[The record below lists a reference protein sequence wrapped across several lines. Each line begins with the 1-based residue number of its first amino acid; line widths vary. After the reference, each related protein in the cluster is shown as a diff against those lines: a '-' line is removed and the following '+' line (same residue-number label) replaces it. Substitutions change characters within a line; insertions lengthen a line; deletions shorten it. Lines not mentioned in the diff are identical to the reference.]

1 MNHKQRRIA
10 AYLKRGMTSKVEIA
24 RLAPNNRSKR
34 ARGKLRARYWS
45 WRGPGKKP
53 YAEAIKF
60 GRVGW

>member
-1 MNHKQRRIA
+1 VAQVHRQPFHCPPQD
-10 AYLKRGMTSKVEIA
+10 
-24 RLAPNNRSKR
+24 LAPNNRSKR